1 MQLKEIELIGFKSF
15 ADKTRLRFAA
25 GITGIVGPNGCGK
38 SNISDAFRWV
48 FGEQSAKSMRGSK
61 MPDVIFAGTSTR
73 KSLNFCEV
81 TINFSDIQGA
91 LPVDYE
97 EVAITRRLHRSGESE
112 YFINRHPVRLKDIQ
126 SLFLDSGMGKDAYSI
141 FEQGKID
148 QIINYSPLERR
159 YIFEEAAGIL
169 RFLHRKREALRRLEQ
184 ADLNTSRIK
193 DIHKE
198 VETQIAVL
206 QRQAEEARQ
215 YKDKQDRLVALE
227 KGLLLARWENMQQ
240 KRGDCLKKEAE
251 IQKAIEEQKRKL
263 EALKEEHLRTKAHLA
278 EKEKQLRQRSEEV
291 FKTRSDKEIK
301 SRERLSHQER
311 LKEAMAKEKRWT
323 QELEAM
329 VARRIARQEEIKALQ
344 QQQKGFEASLAQYE
358 EVLKGLRG
366 AFQKRE
372 SEVAIL
378 RSSHQAAQTELFK
391 SVQKENQLGSELK
404 QVSMRLETSLEQQS
418 QAQEREQKLS
428 RQAKELQQSAL
439 EKQKLLENIS
449 EEVDRLKDQFQ
460 EQEQQV
466 QELSEALQREQAKLE
481 ELARERADS
490 RARQKV
496 LLRLREEKEG
506 FSSGGKRLLQEAAK
520 PGSSLHEKVQPLF
533 ELLQFADEAIL
544 ALLRPYSQTL
554 VVKTWTDFDQVA
566 AFAKQNQL
574 KDYTLL
580 CLEGLHSSK
589 PKKVPD
595 GLKPL
600 PEASGDALARHFFS
614 SLYKAEKRADA
625 LAWVASNTETDV
637 WLQKGELVE
646 GALVDK
652 RQVFFF
658 YSPSES
664 NVFVREA
671 ELKALDQRL
680 QELDSLCLAS
690 EAAVQNIQKERSR
703 KLAER
708 AELDKAVRKGEMRL
722 MEANFGFQ
730 RASQDRDRLQT
741 EVQKVQQ
748 DLQTFASAIEKF
760 AEAKERAEE
769 QHADAKKATME
780 VQQIKEAAEKELE
793 EQLSSMKGEQQDL
806 RERESAFHKISDDNR
821 RCLHALHVHEV
832 KDLESAQQEKR
843 LEEEIGTNSAF
854 QNEIKAKTGEQE
866 HLLAEVEALLAKVT
880 AATAEMEKDVGGQRA
895 SVEELDGRLQK
906 EYSLLKKREDEQ
918 HQIALQIAQTDASQS
933 AFVTELQ
940 ERHGATFDGL
950 KGEGIAPV
958 KGIEQAER
966 QIRSLKSEIEAAPAI
981 NMTAIEECSKHQERY
996 AFLGQQLDDMAL
1008 SKKELVE
1015 IIAQLD
1021 GESRKLF
1028 QETFEQIRT
1037 NFRKNF
1043 ALLFQGGEADL
1054 QFTDTADVLEAGIEI
1069 IARPP
1074 AKQMRSIQLLSGGE
1088 KCLTA
1093 MALLFAVFEV
1103 KPSPFCILDEI
1114 DAPLDDANVERFVR
1128 VVQQFVDRTQF
1139 LIITHNKR
1147 TMAIADTLFGVSME
1161 EKGVSKIL
1169 MMEFAR
1175 QPAPQLV

>member
-15 ADKTRLRFAA
+15 ADKTKLRFAA

-48 FGEQSAKSMRGSK
+48 FGEQSAKSMRGAK

-81 TINFSDIQGA
+81 TITFSDIQGA

-215 YKDKQDRLVALE
+215 YKEKQDKLVALE
-227 KGLLLARWENMQQ
+227 KGLLLARWENVQQ
-240 KRGDCLKKEAE
+240 KRSDCLKKETE
-251 IQKAIEEQKRKL
+251 ILKAIEEQKRTL
-263 EALKEEHLRTKAHLA
+263 ENLREKHLKSKALLA
-278 EKEKQLRQRSEEV
+278 EKEKQLRQKSEEV
-291 FKTRSDKEIK
+291 FKARSDKEIK
-301 SRERLSHQER
+301 SRERLSQQER

-329 VARRIARQEEIKALQ
+329 VARRIARQEEIKMLK
-344 QQQKGFEASLAQYE
+344 QQQKGFEADIARHE

-372 SEVAIL
+372 AEVAII
-378 RSSHQAAQTELFK
+378 RSRHQAAQTELFK
-391 SVQKENQLGSELK
+391 SVQKENQLGGELK
-404 QVSMRLETSLEQQS
+404 QVSMRLETSLEQHS
-418 QAQEREQKLS
+418 LAKEREQKMLIQS
-428 RQAKELQQSAL
+428 KELQRSAL
-439 EKQKLLENIS
+439 EKQKLQETVS
-449 EEVDRLKDQFQ
+449 EEVDRLKEQFQ
-460 EQEQQV
+460 EQERQV
-466 QELSEALQREQAKLE
+466 HEMAGVLEKEQSKLE
-481 ELARERADS
+481 ELVRERAES

-506 FSSGGKRLLQEAAK
+506 FSAAGKKLLQEASKTHSA
-520 PGSSLHEKVQPLF
+520 LHQKIQPLF
-533 ELLQFADEAIL
+533 ELLSFSDEEAIP
-544 ALLRPYSQTL
+544 AFLRPYSQTL
-554 VVKTWTDFDQVA
+554 VVKTWADFDVVV
-566 AFAKQNQL
+566 AFAKEQQL
-574 KDYTLL
+574 KDYTML
-580 CLEGLHSSK
+580 CLEGLNPSK
-589 PKKVPD
+589 PKKLPES
-595 GLKPL
+595 LKPL
-600 PEASGDALARHFFS
+600 PEASGDLLARHFFS
-614 SLYKAEKRADA
+614 SLCKAGNRADA
-625 LAWVASNTETDV
+625 LAWVAAHSEADV
-637 WLQKGELVE
+637 WLQE
-646 GALVDK
+646 GALVDG

-658 YSPSES
+658 YSPAES
-664 NVFVREA
+664 NVFMREA
-671 ELKALDQRL
+671 ELKTLEQRL
-680 QELDSLCLAS
+680 QELDNQCMGS
-690 EAAVQNIQKERSR
+690 ETAVQNMQKERSR
-703 KLAER
+703 KMAER
-708 AELDKAVRKGEMRL
+708 TELDKIVRKAEMRL
-722 MEANFGFQ
+722 VEAGFASQ
-730 RASQDRDRLQT
+730 RAAQDRDRLQA
-741 EVQKVQQ
+741 EVQKVQS
-748 DLQTFASAIEKF
+748 DLQHLAAAIEKYS
-760 AEAKERAEE
+760 EAKERAEE
-769 QHADAKKATME
+769 QHAEAKKATLE
-780 VQQIKEAAEKELE
+780 VQQLKESAEKELE
-793 EQLSSMKGEQQDL
+793 DQLSSMKGEQQDL
-806 RERESAFHKISDDNR
+806 RERESAFHKVSDDHR

-832 KDLESAQQEKR
+832 KDLESTQQEKR
-843 LEEEIGTNSAF
+843 LEEEIASSAEF
-854 QNEIKAKTGEQE
+854 QNQMKSKTGEQE
-866 HLLAEVEALLAKVT
+866 HLLAEVEALLVKVT
-880 AATAEMEKDVGGQRA
+880 AATTEMENEVGSQKA
-895 SVEELDGRLQK
+895 QVEDLDGRLQK
-906 EYSLLKKREDEQ
+906 EYLLLKKREDDQ
-918 HQIALQIAQTDASQS
+918 HQVALQIAQTEASQS

-940 ERHGATFDGL
+940 ERHGATFESL
-950 KGEGIAPV
+950 KAEEIAPV
-958 KGIEQAER
+958 KGIETAER
-966 QIRSLKSEIEAAPAI
+966 QIRSLKSEIEAAGAI
-981 NMTAIEECSKHQERY
+981 NMTAIDECAKHQERY

-1028 QETFEQIRT
+1028 QETFEQIRA

-1128 VVQQFVDRTQF
+1128 VVQQFVHKTQF

-1161 EKGVSKIL
+1161 ERGVSKIL